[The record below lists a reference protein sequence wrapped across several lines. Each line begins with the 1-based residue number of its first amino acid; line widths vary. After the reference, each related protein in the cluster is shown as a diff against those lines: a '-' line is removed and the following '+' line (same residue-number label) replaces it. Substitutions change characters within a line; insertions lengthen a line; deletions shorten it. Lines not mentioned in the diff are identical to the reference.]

1 MPDISVAERIYIYIH
16 IKCFFIRSFAL
27 TMSIC
32 AKVYFG
38 ISPSAH
44 QSSVWGQG
52 VQARSPCLVS
62 RADVDASRV
71 AVDWEASFVGF
82 LEPATHLGPFC

>member
-1 MPDISVAERIYIYIH
+1 
-16 IKCFFIRSFAL
+16 
-27 TMSIC
+27 MSIC

-71 AVDWEASFVGF
+71 AVDWEASFVEF